1 MNDYL
6 CAVLLHIET
15 YKQASK
21 YNNIQCGGTEKIP
34 KALVDACSITGAFR
48 LYRFHSFKVQR
59 MTSIKSSLF
68 AMWFTSY
75 KLKRI
80 KQDRPY
86 ILTVKGINPDINWTL
101 LNRWK
106 RVFWNLLPAISQ
118 NLHTKLTLY
127 RWMVRQISFLY
138 FLGGKGVELVF

>member
-6 CAVLLHIET
+6 CAVLLNET
-15 YKQASK
+15 YLQLSK
-21 YNNIQCGGTEKIP
+21 YNDTQCGDTEKIP
-34 KALVDACSITGAFR
+34 KALIDSCTIIGAFL

-75 KLKRI
+75 KLKRV
-80 KQDRPY
+80 KQNRPY
-86 ILTVKGINPDINWTL
+86 ILTVKGIKPDIKWTL

-118 NLHTKLTLY
+118 NLHTELTLY
-127 RWMVRQISFLY
+127 RWTVSQISFLY